1 MLCMDTCGDLLG
13 DNIGHH
19 LILACYQFA
28 RFGVVIILK
37 QESAGKSFCK
47 ADYLSAAEV
56 GIAVINIIDVDAV
69 GAVAILLADD
79 NILRNVDKTAG
90 QITRV
95 SRSERGIG
103 KTFTGA
109 AGGNEVFEYIKTFT
123 VVSSDGNLYRLTCG
137 VGDKSAHTCKL
148 TKL

>member
-1 MLCMDTCGDLLG
+1 M
-13 DNIGHH
+13 
-19 LILACYQFA
+19 
-28 RFGVVIILK
+28 IILK
-37 QESAGKSFCK
+37 QESSGQSFGK

-69 GAVAILLADD
+69 GAVAILLTDD
-79 NILRNVDKTAG
+79 NILRNIDKTAG

-109 AGGNEVFEYIKTFT
+109 AGGNEVFDGRDREYG
-123 VVSSDGNLYRLTCG
+123 S
-137 VGDKSAHTCKL
+137 
-148 TKL
+148 